1 MKVNYDG
8 HEHEHELEPAFV
20 LPEPLPSNE
29 KILWQ
34 GSPDW
39 RAMARRVFFLRALTI
54 YFVAILAIRGTLVL
68 VDGGTAMAALK
79 AVLLVAPLAVLALGT
94 LLGVAIMTARTAVY
108 TITDKRVV
116 MRIGIVLNVTFNLP
130 FRRIA
135 SAGINDTGNGTGDI
149 TLALAGD
156 DKIGFAH
163 LWPHSRPWRLA
174 RPEPMLR
181 CVPNAKEVGQILS
194 RAWSESTG
202 RAIGTA
208 PNAGAE
214 STADAARPVATP
226 ASGANTGM
234 MSSWLGRDNRSGA
247 APSVTQGA

>member
-8 HEHEHELEPAFV
+8 HEHEHELEPAYG
-20 LPEPLPSNE
+20 LPEALPAHE

-39 RAMARRVFFLRALTI
+39 RAMARRVFFLRTLTI
-54 YFVAILAIRGTLVL
+54 YFVVILAIRGTLVL

-79 AVLLVAPLAVLALGT
+79 AVLLVAPLAVLALAT

-135 SAGINDTGNGTGDI
+135 TAGLHDSGDGTGDI

-156 DKIGFAH
+156 DKIGFVH

-174 RPEPMLR
+174 QPEPMLR
-181 CVPNAKEVGQILS
+181 CVPDVQVVGQILS
-194 RAWSESTG
+194 RAWSASTG
-202 RAIGTA
+202 VAISTA
-208 PNAGAE
+208 PQADVESGA
-214 STADAARPVATP
+214 DLARPT
-226 ASGANTGM
+226 ASAAAAPMGM
-234 MSSWLGRDNRSGA
+234 VSSWLGRGARRGSG
-247 APSVTQGA
+247 VTQGA

>member
-8 HEHEHELEPAFV
+8 HEHEHELEPAFG

-39 RAMARRVFFLRALTI
+39 RVLARRVFFLRTLTI

-108 TITDKRVV
+108 TITNKRVV

-130 FRRIA
+130 FKRIA
-135 SAGINDTGNGTGDI
+135 SAGMNDTGNGTGDI

-156 DKIGFAH
+156 DKIGFVH
-163 LWPHSRPWRLA
+163 LWPHARPWRLA

-181 CVPNAKEVGQILS
+181 CVPQAKEVGQILS
-194 RAWSESTG
+194 RAWSASTG
-202 RAIGTA
+202 LAI
-208 PNAGAE
+208 
-214 STADAARPVATP
+214 STALQTDAGSAADPVRPVAASAAPT
-226 ASGANTGM
+226 ASGRV
-234 MSSWLGRDNRSGA
+234 SSWLGRGVRRDSGM
-247 APSVTQGA
+247 TQGA

>member
-8 HEHEHELEPAFV
+8 HEHEHELEPAYG
-20 LPEPLPSNE
+20 LPEYLPSNE

-68 VDGGTAMAALK
+68 VDGGTAIAALK

-135 SAGINDTGNGTGDI
+135 SAGMNDTGDGTGDI

-163 LWPHSRPWRLA
+163 LWPHARPWHLA

-181 CVPNAKEVGQILS
+181 CVPHAKEVGQILS

-202 RAIGTA
+202 RATGTA
-208 PNAGAE
+208 PNADAE
-214 STADAARPVATP
+214 STADAARPVATL
-226 ASGANTGM
+226 AAAANTGV
-234 MSSWLGRDNRSGA
+234 MSSWLGRGNRSGA
-247 APSVTQGA
+247 APSATQSA

>member
-8 HEHEHELEPAFV
+8 HEHEHELEPAFG

-39 RAMARRVFFLRALTI
+39 RVLARRVFFLRTLTI

-108 TITDKRVV
+108 TITNKRVV

-130 FRRIA
+130 FKRIA
-135 SAGINDTGNGTGDI
+135 SAGMNDTGNGTGDI

-156 DKIGFAH
+156 DKIGFVH
-163 LWPHSRPWRLA
+163 LWPHARPWRLA

-181 CVPNAKEVGQILS
+181 CVPQAKEVGQILS
-194 RAWSESTG
+194 RAWSASTG
-202 RAIGTA
+202 LAI
-208 PNAGAE
+208 
-214 STADAARPVATP
+214 STALQTDAGSAADTVRPVAASAAPT
-226 ASGANTGM
+226 ASGKV
-234 MSSWLGRDNRSGA
+234 SSWLGRGDRRDSG
-247 APSVTQGA
+247 VTQGA

>member
-8 HEHEHELEPAFV
+8 HEHEHELEPAIG

-39 RAMARRVFFLRALTI
+39 RVLARRVFFLRTLSI
-54 YFVAILAIRGTLVL
+54 YYVAILAIRGTLVL

-108 TITDKRVV
+108 TITNKRVV
-116 MRIGIVLNVTFNLP
+116 MRIGIVLN
-130 FRRIA
+130 
-135 SAGINDTGNGTGDI
+135 GTGD
-149 TLALAGD
+149 LPLELDEGS
-156 DKIGFAH
+156 IGYAH
-163 LWPHSRPWRLA
+163 LWPHARPWRLG

-181 CVPNAKEVGQILS
+181 CVPQAKEVGQILS
-194 RAWSESTG
+194 RAWSASTG
-202 RAIGTA
+202 SAI
-208 PNAGAE
+208 
-214 STADAARPVATP
+214 STALQADAGSAADPVRPVAASAAPT
-226 ASGANTGM
+226 ASGRG
-234 MSSWLGRDNRSGA
+234 SSWLGRGDGRDSG
-247 APSVTQGA
+247 VTQGA

>member
-8 HEHEHELEPAFV
+8 HEHEHELEPAYG
-20 LPEPLPSNE
+20 LPEPLPSTE

-54 YFVAILAIRGTLVL
+54 YFVAILAVRGTLVL

-130 FRRIA
+130 FKRIA

-208 PNAGAE
+208 PNVGGE

>member
-8 HEHEHELEPAFV
+8 HEHEHELEPAYG
-20 LPEPLPSNE
+20 LPEALPSNE

-39 RAMARRVFFLRALTI
+39 RALARRVFFLRTLTA
-54 YFVAILAIRGTLVL
+54 YFVVILAIRGTLVL
-68 VDGGTAMAALK
+68 VDGGTDMAALK

-94 LLGVAIMTARTAVY
+94 LLGVAVMTARTAVY

-130 FRRIA
+130 FGSIA
-135 SAGINDTGNGTGDI
+135 TAGLHDSGDGTGDI

-156 DKIGFAH
+156 AKIGFVH

-181 CVPNAKEVGQILS
+181 CVPDVQVVGQILS
-194 RAWSESTG
+194 RAWSASTG
-202 RAIGTA
+202 VAISTA
-208 PNAGAE
+208 PQAE
-214 STADAARPVATP
+214 IDSAVDRVRPAT
-226 ASGANTGM
+226 ASGAVAPAGM
-234 MSSWLGRDNRSGA
+234 VSSWLGRGGRRNPG
-247 APSVTQGA
+247 VTQGA

>member
-8 HEHEHELEPAFV
+8 HEHEHELEPAYG
-20 LPEPLPSNE
+20 LPEPLPSTE

-54 YFVAILAIRGTLVL
+54 YFVAILAVRGTLVL

-79 AVLLVAPLAVLALGT
+79 ALLLVAPLAVLALGT

-130 FRRIA
+130 FKRIA

-208 PNAGAE
+208 PSVGAE
-214 STADAARPVATP
+214 STANAARPVATP

-234 MSSWLGRDNRSGA
+234 MSSWLDRDNRSDA